1 MIKTSRFL
9 SFFIAWLFV
18 FNLTS
23 NATFAQSNNEVSEI
37 VQEYPELEDLSSL
50 IQEATADSTE
60 LPLTDASNETSTENG
75 EKDSDEKDDDDE
87 EDDDDKKDKE
97 DRFLGME
104 FFDYEATLK
113 LLFRL
118 VFNFGFVFVLVR
130 MIYYPSAKRKD
141 FLFTYMLISLSI
153 FLLCFMLEN
162 VKLDLAFAL
171 GLFAIFGIIRYRTD
185 PIPIKEMTYLF
196 IVIGISVMNALVNKK
211 ISYLE
216 LVVANSA
223 IIGITY
229 GLEKVWLLRH
239 ESFKIVLYEN
249 IELIKSG
256 QRDEL
261 QKDLE
266 ERTGIKINRVEI
278 GRIDFLRDTALLKI
292 YFYED
297 DQLSHYEENSSSGD

>member
-1 MIKTSRFL
+1 MITKSRFL
-9 SFFIAWLFV
+9 SFFLGLLITFSLIP
-18 FNLTS
+18 
-23 NATFAQSNNEVSEI
+23 NATLAQTKEEVMELAQDNSE
-37 VQEYPELEDLSSL
+37 VAELLASLQNDTLATEDGALL
-50 IQEATADSTE
+50 
-60 LPLTDASNETSTENG
+60 ETS
-75 EKDSDEKDDDDE
+75 EKEEKVEKE
-87 EDDDDKKDKE
+87 EDKDEDEDEDEDEDKKDKE

-118 VFNFGFVFVLVR
+118 IFNFGFVFVLVR

-196 IVIGISVMNALVNKK
+196 IVIAISVMNALVNKK

-256 QRDEL
+256 QREEL

-266 ERTGIKINRVEI
+266 ERTGIKINRVDI

-297 DQLSHYEENSSSGD
+297 DQLSHYEENGSSSD